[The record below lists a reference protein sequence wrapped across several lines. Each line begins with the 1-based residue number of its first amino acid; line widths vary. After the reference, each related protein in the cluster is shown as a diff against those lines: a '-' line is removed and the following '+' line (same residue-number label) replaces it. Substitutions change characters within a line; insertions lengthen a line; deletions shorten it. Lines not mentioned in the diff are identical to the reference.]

1 MTLANSR
8 SISVTCAKLAAA
20 LLPAAALFCDS
31 PSPADAQQTLLEYSQ
46 PANQPVAPQQGRYP
60 VQQAMATASPYAAN
74 PNAAAG
80 AATPIPGTG
89 NPFLRTGPA
98 RSSLLNAGGR
108 GAVTSNGA
116 APSNGAGLSPVD
128 SRYTNLQPITP
139 ASPRYDDQVRPA
151 SFDVPPSSPMVPITP
166 STPAAVVGGPDL
178 AAVPMNAGPINTAP
192 ADSRYP
198 AQPNFAPSDT
208 RYAQVPAGQQPSPY
222 GQQPSYT
229 QQAFPPAAQPQGA
242 AVQTAANLP
251 VASGNGNGNG
261 NGNTAAPQPFAG
273 APQQLSGLAI
283 LRQKPLDE
291 NAARMQHPLTPLV
304 AWLEDSLRQMD
315 NLRDFSCTFKKREF
329 VDGKLGEQQSMFVK
343 MRMQPHS
350 VYLYFLDPD
359 VRGQE
364 AIYVAGKNGGNLLA
378 HPIGIKQTLV
388 GTLSLA
394 PNDPQA
400 MEGNRYPITD
410 FGFRRLAERY
420 LERCKYEMQ
429 FGECE
434 VRVIEGARVNDRVC
448 TCVEIVHPVKR
459 SEFRYGR
466 CRLFIDN
473 EYNLPIR
480 CEGNEW
486 PSRPGE
492 EPPLVE
498 EYTYSNLKLN
508 LGFTDADFDVNN
520 PQYGFK

>member
-1 MTLANSR
+1 MTLANTLR
-8 SISVTCAKLAAA
+8 ISISRAKLAAA
-20 LLPAAALFCDS
+20 LLPAAGCCFGELPQAQ
-31 PSPADAQQTLLEYSQ
+31 AQQTLLEYSQ
-46 PANQPVAPQQGRYP
+46 PAASQPVGAQPIASQQGRYP
-60 VQQAMATASPYAAN
+60 VQQAMATSSPYPASPNAVN
-74 PNAAAG
+74 PNAASTP
-80 AATPIPGTG
+80 AATPIAGTG
-89 NPFLRTGPA
+89 NPFLRIGPA
-98 RSSLLNAGGR
+98 RSSLMNAGGH
-108 GAVTSNGA
+108 GA
-116 APSNGAGLSPVD
+116 ATSHDAGASPND
-128 SRYTNLQPITP
+128 SRYSNLQPLTP
-139 ASPRYDDQVRPA
+139 LPLNTPPTSPRYDDQVRPA
-151 SFDVPPSSPMVPITP
+151 SFDVPPSSPMVPITA

-178 AAVPMNAGPINTAP
+178 AAAPNNSTP
-192 ADSRYP
+192 ADGRYTT
-198 AQPNFAPSDT
+198 QPGYIPSDT
-208 RYAQVPAGQQPSPY
+208 RYAQVPVGQQPLPPTA
-222 GQQPSYT
+222 QP
-229 QQAFPPAAQPQGA
+229 QGFAAQPQGV

-251 VASGNGNGNG
+251 VPQSNGA
-261 NGNTAAPQPFAG
+261 TPAPQPLAG
-273 APQQLSGLAI
+273 APQHLSGLAI

-304 AWLEDSLRQMD
+304 AWLEDSLTQMD
-315 NLRDFSCTFKKREF
+315 QLRDFSCTFKKREF
-329 VDGKLGEQQSMFVK
+329 VDNKLGEQQSMFVK

-364 AIYVAGKNGGNLLA
+364 AIYVAGKNGGYLLA

-459 SEFRYGR
+459 SEFRYAR

-473 EYNLPIR
+473 EFNLPIR
-480 CEGNEW
+480 CEGNDW
-486 PSRPGE
+486 PTKPGE

-498 EYTYSNLKLN
+498 EYTYANLKFN

>member
-1 MTLANSR
+1 MQQAVATTSPYP
-8 SISVTCAKLAAA
+8 TAAA
-20 LLPAAALFCDS
+20 STAVGASA
-31 PSPADAQQTLLEYSQ
+31 
-46 PANQPVAPQQGRYP
+46 PV
-60 VQQAMATASPYAAN
+60 
-74 PNAAAG
+74 
-80 AATPIPGTG
+80 PGTG

-98 RSSLLNAGGR
+98 RSSLMNAGPN
-108 GAVTSNGA
+108 AVHYATPHAGLLQQ
-116 APSNGAGLSPVD
+116 PSGGLSPVD
-128 SRYTNLQPITP
+128 SRHTNLQPLAPLPPSGQSYTP
-139 ASPRYDDQVRPA
+139 PSSPRYDDQVRPA

-178 AAVPMNAGPINTAP
+178 AAAP
-192 ADSRYP
+192 NDGRYP
-198 AQPNFAPSDT
+198 TQPGYSPSDT
-208 RYAQVPAGQQPSPY
+208 RYAQLPANNQQPPF
-222 GQQPSYT
+222 GG
-229 QQAFPPAAQPQGA
+229 QAFPPTQPQGTA
-242 AVQTAANLP
+242 IQTAANLP
-251 VASGNGNGNG
+251 VPPGSGSGNGAS
-261 NGNTAAPQPFAG
+261 AAPQPLAG
-273 APQQLSGLAI
+273 APQPLSGLAI

-291 NAARMQHPLTPLV
+291 NAARMQHPLTPVV
-304 AWLEDSLRQMD
+304 AWLEDSLRQMEQ
-315 NLRDFSCTFKKREF
+315 LRDFSCTFKKREF

-410 FGFRRLAERY
+410 FGFRRLSERF

-429 FGECE
+429 FGECD

-459 SEFRYGR
+459 SEFRYAR

-480 CEGNEW
+480 CEGNDW
-486 PSRPGE
+486 PTNPGE

-498 EYTYSNLKLN
+498 EYTYANLKFN